1 MVLDRGRSDLERGR
15 LAVAA
20 RPRAPASGAGPGTGK
35 SAGDSLGF
43 QIGLAGQRPFELV
56 ASIRVTGEQL
66 GPRAPQLGKKRR
78 GAIGGGGWRS
88 LVAVAALGGLGGA
101 RRRLLPG
108 VLDNTSTTPL
118 VWLTVSGLSALLPL
132 GLEPEFRIA
141 RSIGLEGPLL
151 IVPTVPDCSVAC
163 VCAPGAGRGRMA
175 RLCMAVA
182 PQAAGSAGH
191 IEAGRVG
198 A

>member
-78 GAIGGGGWRS
+78 GSIGGGGWRS
-88 LVAVAALGGLGGA
+88 
-101 RRRLLPG
+101 
-108 VLDNTSTTPL
+108 
-118 VWLTVSGLSALLPL
+118 LSALLPL
-132 GLEPEFRIA
+132 GLELEFRIA

-151 IVPTVPDCSVAC
+151 IVPTVLDCSVAC
-163 VCAPGAGRGRMA
+163 VCAPGADRGRMA